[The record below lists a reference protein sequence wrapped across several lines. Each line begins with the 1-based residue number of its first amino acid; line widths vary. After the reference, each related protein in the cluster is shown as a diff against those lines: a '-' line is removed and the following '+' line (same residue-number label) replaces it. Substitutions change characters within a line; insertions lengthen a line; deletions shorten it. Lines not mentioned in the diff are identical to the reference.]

1 MVRTLITENQLQ
13 TRVQQL
19 AAELNRHY
27 HRRPLTALGV
37 MTGSLV
43 LLADLIRLLEMPL
56 RVGVMQARSYRGGDT
71 TAGDLALNL
80 DMMPVIAGRDVLIV
94 DDIFDTGRTL
104 ERVLADITPLGPASM
119 RTLVLLNKTAQNQ
132 VAIRPDY
139 VGFEIPSEFVVGYGL
154 DYQDEYRNLPC
165 IASLEPHEIGSPSL

>member
-1 MVRTLITENQLQ
+1 MRTLISENQLQ
-13 TRVQQL
+13 SRVHEL
-19 AAELNRHY
+19 AAEINRHY
-27 HRRPLTALGV
+27 HRQPLTVLGV

-71 TAGDLALNL
+71 TAGELALNL
-80 DMMPVIAGRDVLIV
+80 DMMPVIEGRDVLIV

-104 ERVLADITPLGPASM
+104 ERVLTDIQKLGPAST

-132 VAIRPDY
+132 VPIRPDY
-139 VGFEIPSEFVVGYGL
+139 VGFEIPNEFVVGYGL

-165 IASLEPHEIGSPSL
+165 IASLEPHEIGEPST